1 MKPSLWNRRGS
12 ASAQFPAAAAA
23 VSPGPR
29 RPNSASSREAIPV
42 RRASRGSVA
51 VELQASPSQVPGRD
65 CDSSWPVS
73 LTAAAPAADECRPW
87 WMVLT
92 AHHGVGLIWL
102 ACRHDARG
110 DGPLCRRA
118 AGRRS
123 GLPHEHRRLA
133 VAVVSRA
140 GVGAR
145 ERHQLGSGDAGRPC
159 LIGTTPAIATAYKNG
174 FSPAPCGV
182 PMCEWMSSR
191 CCLPDGLAG
200 APTHWHARRGSSP
213 VRRQGDRAA
222 GSAIALDDPAPRRKG
237 IAVVRT
243 VGETCSGEG
252 GELKPR
258 LRPHARRSSA
268 RAAVDA
274 ASLRAIARRTRRPL
288 RVAPGPIAD
297 DARRARTSSS
307 RRSHG
312 MRRIGTEPL
321 LAMLPTRPHRRCLR
335 SCGRCPPPGR
345 QAAPCAEPAPSSEA
359 HRDGMAPHGSLSGD
373 KL

>member
-1 MKPSLWNRRGS
+1 MPALRDGTVAVASAADGVPLRCAVAGAEEHSAQPHGWLVRRRSSSRYPDLDVSTGMKPSLWNRRGS

-123 GLPHEHRRLA
+123 GLPT
-133 VAVVSRA
+133 S
-140 GVGAR
+140 
-145 ERHQLGSGDAGRPC
+145 
-159 LIGTTPAIATAYKNG
+159 TA
-174 FSPAPCGV
+174 
-182 PMCEWMSSR
+182 
-191 CCLPDGLAG
+191 
-200 APTHWHARRGSSP
+200 
-213 VRRQGDRAA
+213 
-222 GSAIALDDPAPRRKG
+222 
-237 IAVVRT
+237 
-243 VGETCSGEG
+243 
-252 GELKPR
+252 
-258 LRPHARRSSA
+258 
-268 RAAVDA
+268 
-274 ASLRAIARRTRRPL
+274 
-288 RVAPGPIAD
+288 
-297 DARRARTSSS
+297 
-307 RRSHG
+307 
-312 MRRIGTEPL
+312 
-321 LAMLPTRPHRRCLR
+321 
-335 SCGRCPPPGR
+335 
-345 QAAPCAEPAPSSEA
+345 
-359 HRDGMAPHGSLSGD
+359 GSLSRW
-373 KL
+373 